1 MDTEAALKVLAGG
14 LAGSTVLDRKGAS
27 MLAGEFAP
35 GFRIDLHHKDMGIIL
50 EAARA
55 KGVTIPLGAVS
66 AQLIAALR
74 AQGDGGSGPLGRC
87 CVGWSGSRARK

>member
-1 MDTEAALKVLAGG
+1 MLAGG

-35 GFRIDLHHKDMGIIL
+35 GFRIDLHHKDMGIVL

-55 KGVTIPLGAVS
+55 KGVTIPLGAVT
-66 AQLIAALR
+66 AQLMQRCAPR
-74 AQGDGGSGPLGRC
+74 ATVVSTTRPC
-87 CVGWSGSRARK
+87 CVASNGSRARK